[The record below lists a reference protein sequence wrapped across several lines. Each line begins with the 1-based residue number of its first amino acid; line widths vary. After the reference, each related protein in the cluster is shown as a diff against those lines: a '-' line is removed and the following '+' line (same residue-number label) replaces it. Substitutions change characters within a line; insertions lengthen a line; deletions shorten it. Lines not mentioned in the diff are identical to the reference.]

1 MGKTAFLHFLYYG
14 GTPSTIKDVCARTG
28 LSRGGA
34 QRACEELLR
43 HGLLQRRTGGPTNR
57 TAYYTVADPAA
68 YFEKG
73 WRLFG
78 RTVKKTLSLPR
89 DAVPEDAFRSGLSA
103 LAARTL
109 LMAPQTS
116 VFAIGPKQAANL
128 TPLAVEEGD
137 PAVIIQV
144 LAFDPAP
151 FAQDEAVDPFTML
164 KTIDRRDERIDMAV
178 DEIKEAEGWPI

>member
-1 MGKTAFLHFLYYG
+1 M
-14 GTPSTIKDVCARTG
+14 
-28 LSRGGA
+28 
-34 QRACEELLR
+34 
-43 HGLLQRRTGGPTNR
+43 
-57 TAYYTVADPAA
+57 
-68 YFEKG
+68 
-73 WRLFG
+73 
-78 RTVKKTLSLPR
+78 PR

-116 VFAIGPKQAANL
+116 VFANL